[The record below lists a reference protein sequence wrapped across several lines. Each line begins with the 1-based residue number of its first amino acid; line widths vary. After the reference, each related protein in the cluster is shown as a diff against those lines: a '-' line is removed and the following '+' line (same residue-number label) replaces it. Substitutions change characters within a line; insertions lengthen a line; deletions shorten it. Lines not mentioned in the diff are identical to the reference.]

1 MKLPVLVFGFVIVV
15 SAVVLLVSVVELV
28 RLRYDKPPRTR
39 RHRSRFS
46 LRRARHRASHSLR
59 TRLEGPERA
68 VSRNF
73 TR

>member
-1 MKLPVLVFGFVIVV
+1 VKLPVLVFGFVILV
-15 SAVVLLVSVVELV
+15 SAVVLLVSVVALV

-46 LRRARHRASHSLR
+46 LRRARLRASHSLR

-68 VSRNF
+68 VSNF